1 MKHLTYALIGISA
14 LLLNAL
20 PLHALADEEGSAP
33 EPGALGIAIPDTQ
46 LASNRGGHT
55 LELNTNNLD
64 AQFYEN
70 QAIANVTGNN
80 YITNG
85 AFSGANGMP
94 TVIQNSGNNV
104 LIQNATIL
112 NLKLQ

>member
-1 MKHLTYALIGISA
+1 MNHLTYTLIGISA

-20 PLHALADEEGSAP
+20 PPSALADEEGGAP
-33 EPGALGIAIPDTQ
+33 EPGALGAAIPDAQ

-64 AQFYEN
+64 GKLYDN
-70 QAIANVTGNN
+70 QAVANVTGNN

-85 AFSGANGMP
+85 AFSGTSGMP

-112 NLKLQ
+112 NLKMQ

>member
-1 MKHLTYALIGISA
+1 MNRLTYALIGIST

-20 PLHALADEEGSAP
+20 PLHALADGEDNTP
-33 EPGALGIAIPDTQ
+33 ELGTLGIAIPDTQ

-55 LELNTNNLD
+55 LEVNTNNLD
-64 AQFYEN
+64 GKLYDN
-70 QAIANVTGNN
+70 QAIANVTGSN

-112 NLKLQ
+112 NLKMQ

>member
-1 MKHLTYALIGISA
+1 MNRLTHAFFGISA
-14 LLLNAL
+14 LLLNAF
-20 PLHALADEEGSAP
+20 PLHALADEEGGTP
-33 EPGALGIAIPDTQ
+33 EPGTLGAAIPETQ

-64 AQFYEN
+64 AQLYEN

-80 YITNG
+80 FITNG

>member
-1 MKHLTYALIGISA
+1 MKHSTYYALIGIST
-14 LLLNAL
+14 LLINAL
-20 PLHALADEEGSAP
+20 PLHAVADENDKMEMGV
-33 EPGALGIAIPDTQ
+33 LGIAITDDRLGT
-46 LASNRGGHT
+46 NRGGHN

-64 AQFYEN
+64 GQVYKN
-70 QAIANVTGNN
+70 QATANVTGSN
-80 YITNG
+80 YITTG
-85 AFSGANGMP
+85 AFSGSNGMS